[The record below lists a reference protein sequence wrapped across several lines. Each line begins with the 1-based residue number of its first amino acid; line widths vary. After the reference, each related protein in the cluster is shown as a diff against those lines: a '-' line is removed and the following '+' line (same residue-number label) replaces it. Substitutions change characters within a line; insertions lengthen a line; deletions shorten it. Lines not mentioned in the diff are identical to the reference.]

1 MTGSSAAFAAS
12 TSAAGVASRIPDL
25 IEVQTS
31 GARPQA
37 EPAGVFRGEPMDR
50 AAMMIE
56 AVARQRPGS
65 VSPHAL
71 WGAAVCRLAVALDPQ
86 LRIERLLAAI
96 PHAQGPLDAAEA
108 QNTLAHLGHVSE
120 WSRGRAH
127 AFDPR
132 LLPILFRDSSD
143 DRPVIL
149 VADDAGQVA
158 VVDPLTG
165 ISRPVDRRGPRGEG
179 LLMRRYDPRAEPTS
193 HFMRKASGHG
203 WLRAFL
209 GRFRPI
215 YLQAFLAGFVIN
227 LLSLMPPLFVM
238 VLYDRVIGTSDLT
251 PVALLAFGALLAV
264 LFEWWL
270 RQIRREGLAW
280 FAGRL
285 DNAVGNS
292 IFTQLFGLSPVMLF
306 RAPVFSQIARIKTL
320 EGVREFFTGAAFL
333 AMLDTPFVVLSL
345 IVIALLAGPLVL
357 LPIAAIALLIA
368 LQSLVRSRLQWII
381 KLAAFASSAR
391 HRFLIETFERVDTIR
406 ALGLA
411 QGWGRRH
418 TALSGRDAMA
428 QWRIAWTGALAE
440 TAAHSVT
447 TLTALATVSVGIA
460 MVWSGL
466 LSQGALVAVMLLVF
480 RVLSPFHALC
490 ASAPRIEQLRNSVQQ
505 VDTLMDLETE
515 AESQAASARL
525 PRMRGQLSFRDVSV
539 RLREGERE
547 EFSHLTL
554 DVKPGEVVAVTGRE
568 GTGASSILG
577 LTSKLVDPAW
587 GTVRVDGFDVRQLD
601 GPSIRRQIA
610 YLPAV
615 PDLFAGSVADN
626 LRLIAP
632 RATDDNLAE
641 ALGKAA
647 AERDVFA
654 LPQGVDTWVGRGG
667 INISEDLAAR
677 LMLARFYLHGGQL
690 ALIDALP
697 PSVLAGSAGKNLRA
711 AIQAWRGGRTVMMC
725 TQHRDFLELADTVV
739 WLRPQRAP
747 HVGPASA
754 ALADIEAEGGLV

>member
-227 LLSLMPPLFVM
+227 LLSLMPPLFIM

-447 TLTALATVSVGIA
+447 TLTALATVGGGIA

-515 AESQAASARL
+515 PESQAASARL

-547 EFSHLTL
+547 EFSHLPL

-568 GTGASSILG
+568 GTG
-577 LTSKLVDPAW
+577 
-587 GTVRVDGFDVRQLD
+587 
-601 GPSIRRQIA
+601 PSRRRQIA